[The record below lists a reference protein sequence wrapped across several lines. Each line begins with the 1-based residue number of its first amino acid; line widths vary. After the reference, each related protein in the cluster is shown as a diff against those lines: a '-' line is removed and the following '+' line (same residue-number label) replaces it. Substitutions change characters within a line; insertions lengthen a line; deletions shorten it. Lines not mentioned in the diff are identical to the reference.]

1 MQINEDYWGGADK
14 TTTLADG
21 RELTN
26 YTLMD
31 ALNTGFI
38 PFNELLDTSI
48 SPWAISSEADLTKI
62 SYALTHREGTSGYV
76 WADPEIYPIHDT
88 EADNKGIPFYF
99 CVPYYTGNS
108 GLTFNWFSRNGY
120 SQQQILDTS
129 ANTLRDQVYILRG
142 FDYNKLAYYPQLV
155 VAEYTRQEAYND
167 STFCDVATT
176 SIPNYFNNYE
186 YWSTRP
192 IVGIKFTPYYQGAD
206 PSYPDYRI
214 AIELNVNSL
223 GIQKPCQETGTE
235 GAINGY
241 TTDFIDNFMSMIP
254 SGGTIGSYGY
264 YSALPIHDLNR
275 DYWVQSYS
283 EDVDLVLAADGTNV
297 RFFSAG
303 YSSEIDTTR
312 HWFIESLWPGGNDVY
327 IRSALSPASFTDS
340 DELKDYIL
348 KQIAY
353 LGVWF
358 CLDPT
363 EIQSTAPGSTANW
376 YLGEI
381 DADGIT
387 TGRYEQGSNTSQ
399 LPNSTWVDPWEESG
413 WSGRSEDPNTYSDHT
428 DWNSSLT
435 TGLVQ
440 FSKAFIL
447 TPGEVETLHAK
458 FYDSLSNIPSGSTV
472 TDYLEATYLTNN
484 PTDVIMSLRY
494 YYMDLDTVFP
504 TALIT
509 DLNLGAY
516 NTGMQ
521 AKWIYPG
528 IKKFDMGSCT
538 YYPHF
543 GDFRD
548 YDPYSSAQLIIPYCG
563 TVKIS
568 PSEFMGRKISV
579 TLGVDFTTGA
589 CTAYI
594 FRDDLMVSSISGQIG
609 IETPVSGVASSDL
622 QRDIYNSTAALK
634 QAQVSAEQ
642 SLVSGAFSTL
652 AAAATGNIAGAAQS
666 IMGMYYG
673 TQQADIAVDV
683 AEYNL
688 EHTNVPYRQVG
699 AAAPALNFMQ
709 EQNCRLLIYRPV
721 MKPGYDPESY
731 GKTTGFATIET
742 DILSSFS
749 GFTKC
754 GAVKADGISCT
765 ATEKKMI
772 IDALQSGVYL

>member
-31 ALNTGFI
+31 ALNNGFI
-38 PFNELLDTSI
+38 PFNEILDTSI
-48 SPWAISSEADLTKI
+48 SPWAISPQADLTKI
-62 SYALTHREGTSGYV
+62 SYALSYRVGNTGYV
-76 WADPEIYPIHDT
+76 WADPKIYPIHDA
-88 EADNKGIPFYF
+88 EADANAIPFYF
-99 CVPYYTGNS
+99 CVPYYNGNA
-108 GLTFNWFSRNGY
+108 GVTYNWFARNGY
-120 SQQQILDTS
+120 TQQQIIDST
-129 ANTLRDQVYILRG
+129 ANNMRDKVYILRK
-142 FDYNKLAYYPQLV
+142 FEYNKLAYFPELI
-155 VAEYTRQEAYND
+155 VAEYTKQDATDYNKFSRTG
-167 STFCDVATT
+167 STT
-176 SIPNYFNNYE
+176 IPNYFANYS
-186 YWSTRP
+186 YWSQRP
-192 IVGIKFTPYYQGAD
+192 IVGIKLTPYYATN
-206 PSYPDYRI
+206 PSYPNSREV
-214 AIELNVNSL
+214 IELNINSL
-223 GIQKPCQETGTE
+223 GIQKPCEETGTS

-241 TTDFIDNFMSMIP
+241 TSDFIDNFMTMLP

-264 YSALPIHDLNR
+264 YSYIPIYNSATGS
-275 DYWVQSYS
+275 WVQSYS
-283 EDVDLVLAADGTNV
+283 EDVDVVLAADGTAN
-297 RFFSAG
+297 RIFSAG
-303 YSSEIDTTR
+303 YSADVDEDR
-312 HWFIESLWPGGNDVY
+312 KWFIESFWDGGDVY
-327 IRSALSPASFTDS
+327 VRSALSPSGFTDA
-340 DELKDYIL
+340 DDLKDYIL

-381 DADGIT
+381 DGSGIT
-387 TGRYEQGSNTSQ
+387 TGTYKQGTDTSQ
-399 LPNSTWVDPWEESG
+399 LPNSGWTDPWEDSG
-413 WSGRSEDPNTYSDHT
+413 WSGRSADPNTYSDQSE
-428 DWNSSLT
+428 WNTST
-435 TGLVQ
+435 RTWLVQ
-440 FSKAFIL
+440 FSKAYIL
-447 TPGEVETLHAK
+447 TPDEVEALHAK
-458 FYDSLSNIPSGSTV
+458 FYDSLSGIPSGSTV

-484 PTDVIMSLRY
+484 PTDVIMSLRFY
-494 YYMDLDTVFP
+494 NIDLDAVFSYA
-504 TALIT
+504 TTT
-509 DLNLGAY
+509 DLYLGAY

-528 IKKFDMGSCT
+528 IRRFDMGSCT

-548 YDPYSSAQLIIPYCG
+548 YEPYSSAQLIIPYCG

-568 PSEFMGRKISV
+568 PSEFMGHKISV

-594 FRDDLMVSSISGQIG
+594 FRDDLMVSSLSGQMG
-609 IETPVSGVASSDL
+609 IDTPVSGVASSDL

-642 SLVSGAFSTL
+642 TIVSGAFSTI
-652 AAAATGNIAGAAQS
+652 ASAATGDIAGAAQS

-673 TQQADIAVDV
+673 TQKADIAVDV

-688 EHTNVPYRQVG
+688 EHTNVPYKQVG

-731 GKTTGFATIET
+731 GKTTGFATIDT

-772 IDALQSGVYL
+772 IDALQAGVYL